1 MKVRNDLMKELGELK
16 ERRQLELPTYIKDPL
31 LGHPFCFIN
40 TLHLCDYKAVE
51 LEESDFDKAI
61 QLFKRYKTG
70 DSRTGSVN
78 AYECQKKEFI
88 EGKCD
93 IKSTEFVKYL
103 RRHLGQDRRRST
115 SKKYQAIERDIEKL
129 FPKVELAK
137 ELEEKIKIFFDR
149 IYAEKLLQESVKRVR
164 EMDLKNDLMPLVQ
177 QIKEGN

>member
-1 MKVRNDLMKELGELK
+1 MKVRNDLMKELDELK

-78 AYECQKKEFI
+78 AYEYQKKEFI

-149 IYAEKLLQESVKRVR
+149 IYAEKLLKESVKRVR
-164 EMDLKNDLMPLVQ
+164 EMDFKNDLMPLIQ
-177 QIKEGN
+177 KIKEVN